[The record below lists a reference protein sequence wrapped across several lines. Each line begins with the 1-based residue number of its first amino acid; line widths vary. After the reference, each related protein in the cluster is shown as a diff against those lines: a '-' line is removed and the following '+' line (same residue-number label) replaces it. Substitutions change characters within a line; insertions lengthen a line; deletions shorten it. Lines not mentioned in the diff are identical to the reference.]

1 MLNVRDCRQEI
12 KDLFLPYTINK
23 KKEEKHGLALII
35 VNETFRHHPEHPEKE
50 VLSTRDC
57 ADQDLGRLNKLWTS
71 LGYHVRVERDLTAE
85 QIKSLFDDIRAE
97 GDAKSTIQKGDDSF
111 VCCISSHGTWDP
123 ALGTDVVYGVEGV
136 WLVKEG
142 QVVVKGA
149 VDIKALAYEK
159 LSPLQHGCPKL
170 KGRPKLFFTQAC
182 RGKDHGRVTDDGT
195 MGTGKVFM
203 PPKRLPRETD
213 FLFAYATAPG
223 NKAYRNPS
231 DGEPHRPYGSFFITY
246 LCQYLD
252 DYAHKLPLVPILE
265 ALSQQQTALEEPY
278 DVHTKDGNTVIARQ
292 SPNFSSSLRGP
303 VFFFN
308 DARKRYKKRM
318 LSDL

>member
-1 MLNVRDCRQEI
+1 M
-12 KDLFLPYTINK
+12 
-23 KKEEKHGLALII
+23 
-35 VNETFRHHPEHPEKE
+35 NETFRHHPEHPEEKE
-50 VLSTRDC
+50 LERRDC

-71 LGYHVRVERDLTAE
+71 LGYRVRVERDQTAE
-85 QIKSLFDDIRAE
+85 QIKSLFDGVREE
-97 GDAKSTIQKGDDSF
+97 GDAKNTIQEGDDSF

-136 WLVKEG
+136 RLEKEG

-170 KGRPKLFFTQAC
+170 KGRPKMFFTQAC
-182 RGKDHGRVTDDGT
+182 RGKEYGRVTDDGT

-223 NKAYRNPS
+223 NKAYRNLI
-231 DGEPHRPYGSFFITY
+231 GSFFITY
-246 LCQYLD
+246 LCEYLG

-265 ALSQQQTALEEPY
+265 AVSQQQTVREEPY
-278 DVHTKDGNTVIARQ
+278 DILTNNGMVTTRQ

-318 LSDL
+318 LFDL